1 MLIRNL
7 FAAPYTLQS
16 IHAGKGRGKNALV
29 FAASDFDTPC
39 KFIRY
44 VELEPEASIG
54 DHPHGQ
60 NEEIYVILAGRGKM
74 RVNGA
79 SQVVQAGDVI
89 LNKPGW
95 QHGLEN
101 ISTEPLKVFVF
112 EVDMIPAE

>member
-44 VELEPEASIG
+44 VELEPDASIG
-54 DHPHGQ
+54 NHPHGQ
-60 NEEIYVILAGRGKM
+60 NEEVYVVLAGNGRM
-74 RVNGA
+74 IVNGA
-79 SQVVQAGDVI
+79 SQAVQAGDVI

-95 QHGLEN
+95 EHGLEN
-101 ISTEPLKVFVF
+101 ASQEPLKLLVF
-112 EVDMIPAE
+112 EIDQVR